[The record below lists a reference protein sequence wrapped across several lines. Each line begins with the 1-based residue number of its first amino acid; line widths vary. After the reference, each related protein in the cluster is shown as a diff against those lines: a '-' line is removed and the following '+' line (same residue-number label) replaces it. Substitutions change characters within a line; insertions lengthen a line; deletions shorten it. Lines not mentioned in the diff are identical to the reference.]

1 MGAEVAIGW
10 VVQLRGGE
18 IAQFDFS
25 YAACLAPQD
34 FPCTVDASHDIEET
48 GRVLTSSIQLFPV
61 LIFPLVAITLSVAR
75 PHFPQLHLPGP
86 VDISDDL
93 MLGDV
98 EASGFGRDVIEG
110 VLSEEV
116 VPEDEDW
123 RSGAAE
129 VVVPLLE
136 DSDELVALFSDWFLG
151 EEEEFG
157 LAVDVDQEILALLD
171 EWVGVE
177 PSDELQKRFL
187 GELATCGQS
196 SPGLDEELLLRWVV
210 HLTLYVGLWIVGG
223 EMRVGNDD
231 EVSFG
236 V

>member
-1 MGAEVAIGW
+1 
-10 VVQLRGGE
+10 
-18 IAQFDFS
+18 
-25 YAACLAPQD
+25 
-34 FPCTVDASHDIEET
+34 
-48 GRVLTSSIQLFPV
+48 
-61 LIFPLVAITLSVAR
+61 
-75 PHFPQLHLPGP
+75 
-86 VDISDDL
+86 

-98 EASGFGRDVIEG
+98 ETSGFGRDVIEG

-129 VVVPLLE
+129 VVIPLLE

-157 LAVDVDQEILALLD
+157 LAIDVDQEILALLD

-187 GELATCGQS
+187 GELATSSQS